1 MTSQPRRTTAT
12 TALATPI
19 AITGVACRLP
29 GGVDSADALWELLR
43 SGRDA
48 VGEVPPGRWNADEL
62 AALADDASARPPRWV
77 GGFLDGDPGA
87 FDAEFFGISHE
98 EARLLDPQHRMLLEV
113 AWEACEHAGLPTS
126 ELAGSNTG
134 VFAGM
139 CNADH
144 ATYAP
149 WLAGGGGPY
158 HMTGNQ
164 FGTAAGRISHAL
176 GLRGPSMALDTACS
190 SGLVAAHL
198 ACQSLQL
205 GESDLALA
213 GAANL
218 LLSPRVFASY
228 NELGVLSP
236 SGRCKTFD
244 READGYVRAEGVVM
258 LVLKRLD
265 DARRDGDRVLAVL
278 RGTAVNHDGKAARF
292 TLPSGQAQ
300 EDVCRAALRRAGV
313 EPAAVGMIEAHGTG
327 TRAGDLV
334 ELASLT
340 AVYGAGDGRCAL
352 GSVKTNLGHA
362 EAAAGMVGLLKAILA
377 VRHGE
382 VPGQLHFQRLPVELS
397 PSAVGRLFVPTEST
411 AWPVEDGP
419 RIAAVCSY
427 GFGGTNAHAIV
438 EQAPVVL
445 RAVPAQE
452 AERRRTF
459 LLSARSP
466 EALEASAQRLA
477 GWLAGPGASTPLD
490 DVAHTLAL
498 RRSHGEERLAVLATS
513 REDLALRLRGHAAG
527 EAHREVVCDY
537 VRDSAGAGPVWVFG
551 GHGSQWAGMAKDL
564 VEQDAGVARVVD
576 EIDALVFA
584 EAGFSPRALL
594 LSGAAVTRVD
604 KVQPLI
610 FTVQVALAT
619 ALRARG
625 VTPAAV
631 VGLSVGE
638 VAAAYV
644 AGGLDLPDAVKVICR
659 RSRVCVAQA
668 EAGTGAMASVELSAV
683 DVRDELDGIGDVD
696 IAVFA
701 APRST
706 VISGATGSVRALV
719 ERWNAAGI
727 PARMVAADF
736 ASHCALTGPPAD
748 ELRALLDDIAPKR
761 PTLPFYST
769 VLADPRAVPAFDA
782 GYWADNMR
790 RPVRAIAA
798 TTALFED
805 GYRLFLELS
814 PHPVAK
820 YPVTATLDH
829 LGVADPCVMPVLRR
843 GQDGPAALDAAIA
856 ALHCAGH
863 PVDWNDHCAAGALAD
878 VPATAW
884 SRQHHLIDLTAAGP
898 RAQDDG
904 PQAVAAAVQDDL
916 PGARDIRADL
926 LAAPSLAARQ
936 ALAEEHVAGRLRALL
951 RLRARR
957 IDPAARFADLGLD
970 SLHAVRLRND
980 LQGTLEIAIPLE
992 AIWSN
997 ASARAL
1003 GAFLAAKVDGEAA
1016 GRDVS
1021 AAVPAIAT
1029 GGEAAVRDVGAAVP
1043 AIATGGEARLV
1054 DLPAGRFR
1062 YLRWG
1067 RPGLPQA
1074 VLLHANAGS
1083 AASWARVGAAL
1094 AGDYEVFALDL
1105 RGHGASQLAAG
1116 GSFGL
1121 RAAADDVVDFFG
1133 ALELDSPLVVG
1144 HSWGAAV
1151 ALVLASGAESDYAP
1165 PCLSGLVLEDP
1176 PPSLSADSQHDRVQS
1191 LLTTLALSPEDMLET
1206 LVVTHPDW
1214 DPNDRATMVEGW
1226 LQASPEVASSL
1237 VAEAARSGP
1246 LLPLLAQV
1254 SAPTLLLRADARCGT
1269 LLPDTDWHAAKRL
1282 LDGRSEAIEIAGATH
1297 EVHRSRPEN
1306 FLAAVRA
1313 FAATEVVGAM
1323 SLASGGAV
1331 R

>member
-12 TALATPI
+12 TPLATPI

-62 AALADDASARPPRWV
+62 AAVAGDASARPPRWV

-278 RGTAVNHDGKAARF
+278 RGTAVNHDGKASRF

-313 EPAAVGMIEAHGTG
+313 EPAEVGMIEAHGTG

-334 ELASLT
+334 ELASLA
-340 AVYGAGDGRCAL
+340 AVYGEGDGRCAL

-362 EAAAGMVGLLKAILA
+362 EAAAGMVGLLKAVLA
-377 VRHGE
+377 VQHGE
-382 VPGQLHFQRLPVELS
+382 VPGQLHFHRLPAEVE
-397 PSAVGRLFVPTEST
+397 PSVGRLFVPTERT
-411 AWPVEDGP
+411 AWPVEDAP

-445 RAVPAQE
+445 RAVPAPE

-477 GWLAGPGASTPLD
+477 GWLTGSGAATPLD

-576 EIDALVFA
+576 EIDALVMA
-584 EAGFSPRALL
+584 EAGFSPRDAAAVGRGRDARRQGPAADLHRAGRARDRAARPRRRAGRGRRAVRGRGRGRVRGGRARPRRRREGHLPAVTGLRRAGRGGHRRDGVGRAERGGGPRRARWHRRRGHRGVRRAAIDRDRGCDRQRPRAGRAVERRGHPGADGRRGLRVALRVDGSARRGAPGPARRHRAQAPDAALL
-594 LSGAAVTRVD
+594 LHGPRRPARGAGVRRGVLGG
-604 KVQPLI
+604 QH
-610 FTVQVALAT
+610 ALPGAGDRRDDR
-619 ALRARG
+619 ALRGRL
-625 VTPAAV
+625 PA
-631 VGLSVGE
+631 
-638 VAAAYV
+638 
-644 AGGLDLPDAVKVICR
+644 
-659 RSRVCVAQA
+659 
-668 EAGTGAMASVELSAV
+668 
-683 DVRDELDGIGDVD
+683 
-696 IAVFA
+696 
-701 APRST
+701 
-706 VISGATGSVRALV
+706 
-719 ERWNAAGI
+719 
-727 PARMVAADF
+727 
-736 ASHCALTGPPAD
+736 
-748 ELRALLDDIAPKR
+748 
-761 PTLPFYST
+761 
-769 VLADPRAVPAFDA
+769 VL
-782 GYWADNMR
+782 
-790 RPVRAIAA
+790 
-798 TTALFED
+798 
-805 GYRLFLELS
+805 
-814 PHPVAK
+814 
-820 YPVTATLDH
+820 
-829 LGVADPCVMPVLRR
+829 
-843 GQDGPAALDAAIA
+843 
-856 ALHCAGH
+856 
-863 PVDWNDHCAAGALAD
+863 GALAAPGRE
-878 VPATAW
+878 VP
-884 SRQHHLIDLTAAGP
+884 RHRDAG
-898 RAQDDG
+898 
-904 PQAVAAAVQDDL
+904 
-916 PGARDIRADL
+916 
-926 LAAPSLAARQ
+926 
-936 ALAEEHVAGRLRALL
+936 
-951 RLRARR
+951 
-957 IDPAARFADLGLD
+957 
-970 SLHAVRLRND
+970 
-980 LQGTLEIAIPLE
+980 
-992 AIWSN
+992 
-997 ASARAL
+997 
-1003 GAFLAAKVDGEAA
+1003 
-1016 GRDVS
+1016 
-1021 AAVPAIAT
+1021 
-1029 GGEAAVRDVGAAVP
+1029 
-1043 AIATGGEARLV
+1043 
-1054 DLPAGRFR
+1054 
-1062 YLRWG
+1062 
-1067 RPGLPQA
+1067 
-1074 VLLHANAGS
+1074 
-1083 AASWARVGAAL
+1083 
-1094 AGDYEVFALDL
+1094 
-1105 RGHGASQLAAG
+1105 
-1116 GSFGL
+1116 
-1121 RAAADDVVDFFG
+1121 
-1133 ALELDSPLVVG
+1133 
-1144 HSWGAAV
+1144 
-1151 ALVLASGAESDYAP
+1151 
-1165 PCLSGLVLEDP
+1165 
-1176 PPSLSADSQHDRVQS
+1176 
-1191 LLTTLALSPEDMLET
+1191 
-1206 LVVTHPDW
+1206 
-1214 DPNDRATMVEGW
+1214 
-1226 LQASPEVASSL
+1226 
-1237 VAEAARSGP
+1237 
-1246 LLPLLAQV
+1246 
-1254 SAPTLLLRADARCGT
+1254 
-1269 LLPDTDWHAAKRL
+1269 
-1282 LDGRSEAIEIAGATH
+1282 
-1297 EVHRSRPEN
+1297 
-1306 FLAAVRA
+1306 
-1313 FAATEVVGAM
+1313 
-1323 SLASGGAV
+1323 
-1331 R
+1331 